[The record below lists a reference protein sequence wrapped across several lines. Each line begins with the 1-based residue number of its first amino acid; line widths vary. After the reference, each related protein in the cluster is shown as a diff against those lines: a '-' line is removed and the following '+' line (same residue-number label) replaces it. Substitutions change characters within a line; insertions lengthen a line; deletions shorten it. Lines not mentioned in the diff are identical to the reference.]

1 MKMTPRRFF
10 CLGELW
16 ENLKNSLIHEF
27 KKKVKLLPNQVSAD
41 TKRKAL
47 LLTVLAGFLWGT
59 SFPSIKIGLQYMTP
73 FTFVFM
79 RFLIATLTMFSVMLI
94 TKNFN
99 FKFSNKRL
107 ILILGIINGIAY
119 LLQYVGMVYTLA
131 FASSLFVNLS
141 VVWVAL
147 LSPVILKE
155 RLSGKKAAGVLVS
168 LFGVVLMTTNL
179 DFESLGTFDVI
190 GNLLVI
196 SSGILWAIFIIYNKP
211 LVEKTN
217 NLIQSMTWILLFT
230 MIPLLPIAAF
240 SMENIFVLSW
250 NAWLSII
257 YTAILCWV
265 VPYYL
270 WLKGLKNISPVTS
283 AIILLTEI
291 IVAVAIST
299 FFLGESLTVVSGI
312 GAAFIIIAILLV
324 S

>member
-1 MKMTPRRFF
+1 M
-10 CLGELW
+10 W
-16 ENLKNSLIHEF
+16 ESLKNILIYEL
-27 KKKVKLLPNQVSAD
+27 KRKVKLLRNQVGAD
-41 TKRKAL
+41 TKKKAV
-47 LLTVLAGFLWGT
+47 LLTILAGFLWGT

-73 FTFVFM
+73 FAFVFW

-94 TKNFN
+94 TKNFSFN
-99 FKFSNKRL
+99 FNNKRL
-107 ILILGIINGIAY
+107 ILILGIINGTAY

-147 LSPVILKE
+147 LSPVVLKE
-155 RLSGKKAAGVLVS
+155 RLGGKKVAGVLVS
-168 LFGVVLMTTNL
+168 LLGVVLMTTNL
-179 DFESLGTFDVI
+179 DFGSLGTVDVF

-196 SSGILWAIFIIYNKP
+196 IAGVLWAVFIIYNKP
-211 LVEKTN
+211 LVEETN
-217 NLIQSMTWILLFT
+217 NLIQSMTWILIFT
-230 MIPLLPIAAF
+230 MIPLLPMAAV
-240 SMENIFVLSW
+240 SMESVFVLSM
-250 NAWLSII
+250 NAWLAII
-257 YTAILCWV
+257 YTAIMCWV

-283 AIILLTEI
+283 AIVLLTEI

-299 FFLGESLTVVSGI
+299 IFLGESLTVISGI

>member
-1 MKMTPRRFF
+1 MRNQVGPNT
-10 CLGELW
+10 
-16 ENLKNSLIHEF
+16 
-27 KKKVKLLPNQVSAD
+27 KKKAVLF
-41 TKRKAL
+41 TI
-47 LLTVLAGFLWGT
+47 LAGFLWGT

-73 FTFVFM
+73 FAFVFW

-94 TKNFN
+94 TRNFGFNFN
-99 FKFSNKRL
+99 NKRL
-107 ILILGIINGIAY
+107 ILLLGLINGAAY
-119 LLQYVGMVYTLA
+119 LLQYVGMIYTLA

-147 LSPVILKE
+147 LSPVVLKE
-155 RLSGKKAAGVLVS
+155 RLGSKKVAGVLVS
-168 LFGVVLMTTNL
+168 LVGVVLMTTNL
-179 DFESLGTFDVI
+179 DFGSLGTVDVI

-196 SSGILWAIFIIYNKP
+196 SAGILWAVFIIYNKP
-211 LVEKTN
+211 LVEETN

-230 MIPLLPIAAF
+230 MIPLLPIATF
-240 SMENIFVLSW
+240 PMENIFVLSW

-265 VPYYL
+265 VPYYF

-283 AIILLTEI
+283 AIVLLTEI

-299 FFLGESLTVVSGI
+299 IFLGESLTVVSGV
-312 GAAFIIIAILLV
+312 GSLFIIIAILLV

>member
-1 MKMTPRRFF
+1 
-10 CLGELW
+10 
-16 ENLKNSLIHEF
+16 
-27 KKKVKLLPNQVSAD
+27 VKLLRNQVGAD
-41 TKRKAL
+41 TKKKAV
-47 LLTVLAGFLWGT
+47 LLTILAGFLWGT

-73 FTFVFM
+73 FAFVFW

-94 TKNFN
+94 TKNFSFN
-99 FKFSNKRL
+99 FNNKRL
-107 ILILGIINGIAY
+107 ILILGIINGTAY

-147 LSPVILKE
+147 LSPVVLKE
-155 RLSGKKAAGVLVS
+155 RLGGKKVAGVLVS
-168 LFGVVLMTTNL
+168 LLGVVLMTTNL
-179 DFESLGTFDVI
+179 DFGSLGTVDVF

-196 SSGILWAIFIIYNKP
+196 IAGVLWAVFIIYNKP
-211 LVEKTN
+211 LVEETN
-217 NLIQSMTWILLFT
+217 NLIQSMTWILIFT
-230 MIPLLPIAAF
+230 MIPLLPMAAV
-240 SMENIFVLSW
+240 SMESVFVLSM
-250 NAWLSII
+250 NAWLAII
-257 YTAILCWV
+257 YTAIMCWV

-283 AIILLTEI
+283 AIVLLTEI

-299 FFLGESLTVVSGI
+299 IFLGESLTVISGI

>member
-1 MKMTPRRFF
+1 MWTSYV
-10 CLGELW
+10 LW
-16 ENLKNSLIHEF
+16 ESLKNILIHEL
-27 KKKVKLLPNQVSAD
+27 KRKVKLLRNQVEAD
-41 TKRKAL
+41 TRKKAVL
-47 LLTVLAGFLWGT
+47 FTVLAGFLWGT

-73 FTFVFM
+73 FAFVFL

-94 TKNFN
+94 TKNFSFN
-99 FKFSNKRL
+99 FNNKRL
-107 ILILGIINGIAY
+107 ILILGIINGTAY
-119 LLQYVGMVYTLA
+119 LLQYVGMVHTFA

-147 LSPVILKE
+147 LSPVVLKE
-155 RLSGKKAAGVLVS
+155 RLGGKKVAGVLVS
-168 LFGVVLMTTNL
+168 LLGVVLMTTNL
-179 DFESLGTFDVI
+179 DFGSLSTVDVI

-196 SSGILWAIFIIYNKP
+196 SAGILWAVFIIYNKP
-211 LVEKTN
+211 MVEETD

-240 SMENIFVLSW
+240 SMENVFVSSW
-250 NAWLSII
+250 NAWLAII

-265 VPYYL
+265 VPYYF

-283 AIILLTEI
+283 AIVLLTEI

-299 FFLGESLTVVSGI
+299 IFLGESLTVISGI
-312 GAAFIIIAILLV
+312 GAALIIIAILLV